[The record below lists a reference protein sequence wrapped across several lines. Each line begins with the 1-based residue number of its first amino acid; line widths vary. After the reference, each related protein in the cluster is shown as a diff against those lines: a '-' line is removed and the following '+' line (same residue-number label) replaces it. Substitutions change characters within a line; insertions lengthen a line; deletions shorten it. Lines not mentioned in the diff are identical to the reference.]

1 MKILGVDV
9 GGSGIKGAVVNT
21 INGNL
26 ISERIRIPTP
36 NPATPKK
43 ISQMQ
48 CPLDGMQ

>member
-1 MKILGVDV
+1 MNILGVDV

-36 NPATPKK
+36 SPAKKKK
-43 ISQMQ
+43 IRV
-48 CPLDGMQ
+48 PGEL